1 MTSSYYTFGGL
12 FHHNIKNYFFRQ
24 LIDSGVRVFMYKGIM
39 HAKAMRIDDDRLCI
53 GTVNLN
59 VRSLE
64 RDDELVIFFD
74 SPERYAHFSCI
85 FLEDLANSIELDY
98 ARFRKETLL
107 SRAREAVVSLFSPL
121 S

>member
-1 MTSSYYTFGGL
+1 
-12 FHHNIKNYFFRQ
+12 
-24 LIDSGVRVFMYKGIM
+24 M
-39 HAKAMRIDDDRLCI
+39 HAKAMLIDDDRLCI

-64 RDDELVIFFD
+64 RDDELFIYFE
-74 SPERYAHFSCI
+74 SPERNAHYSSI
-85 FLEDLANSIELDY
+85 FQEDLANSIELDY

-107 SRAREAVVSLFSPL
+107 SRALESVVSLFSPL